1 MRLTTDQNEFQD
13 LLKRFFSERIT
24 SEYLR
29 ERINK
34 GLLYDPAFEQAIREL
49 GVWDTFSGEQPA
61 CGVVELALLAEE
73 CGRALV
79 PDSLVERVVA
89 ESLLESIL
97 KPQERAAWTEALA
110 GASSDSLVAFN
121 DCCGLSVAASSAS
134 AAGQGASSGSL
145 SGTAQWAV
153 GRGDATA
160 FVGFAT
166 VNGAR
171 RAVLAKLGNAANT
184 PQVERQTLPS
194 LDLTTPL
201 TKLTFTDAPCAILC
215 PESTEALEVVLETLK
230 ASEVSG
236 ICQRIISMTTEYVKT
251 REQFGAPIG
260 SFQAIQQ
267 KLAQVYAESE
277 ALGSLC
283 RFAAWSFSASPEQRR
298 LTSRAAI
305 LKAADVGPMVCEAA
319 IQCHGGIGFTWE
331 YDLHLYLRRA
341 KTIQAAFGITEQ
353 RAAEVIAAVL

>member
-13 LLKRFFSERIT
+13 LLKRFFSERVT
-24 SEYLR
+24 SDYLR
-29 ERINK
+29 ERISK
-34 GLLYDPAFEQAIREL
+34 GLRNDPELEQAIREL

-89 ESLLESIL
+89 ESLLESLL
-97 KPQERAAWTEALA
+97 KPQERAAWADALA
-110 GASSDSLVAFN
+110 SGGSSLVAFN
-121 DCCGLSVAASSAS
+121 DCCELRVAASSAS
-134 AAGQGASSGSL
+134 EAGQGASSGSL
-145 SGTAQWAV
+145 SGTVQWTV
-153 GRGDATA
+153 GRGDALA

-166 VNGAR
+166 VDGAR
-171 RAVLAKLGNAANT
+171 RAVLAKLGSAANT
-184 PQVERQTLPS
+184 PQVERQSLPS

-201 TKLTFTDAPCAILC
+201 TKLTYTDAPCAILSA
-215 PESTEALEVVLETLK
+215 ESTEALEVALETLK

-236 ICQRIISMTTEYVKT
+236 ICQRVISMTTEYVKT

-341 KTIQAAFGITEQ
+341 KMIEAAFGITEE
-353 RAAEVIAAVL
+353 RAAGVIGAVV

>member
-13 LLKRFFSERIT
+13 LLKRFFSERIA

-34 GLLYDPAFEQAIREL
+34 GLRNDPNLEQDIREL
-49 GVWDTFSGEQPA
+49 GVWDTFSSEQPA

-89 ESLLESIL
+89 ESLLESLL
-97 KPQERAAWTEALA
+97 KPQERAAWAEALA
-110 GASSDSLVAFN
+110 GAGGSLVAFN
-121 DCCGLSVAASSAS
+121 DCCELSVAPSSALG
-134 AAGQGASSGSL
+134 AAGQGAFTGDL

-153 GRGDATA
+153 GSSDALG

-166 VNGAR
+166 ADGGR
-171 RAVLAKLGNAANT
+171 RAVIAKLGSAANT

-201 TKLTFTDAPCAILC
+201 TKLTFTNAPCAILS
-215 PESTEALEVVLETLK
+215 PESTEALEVALETLK

-236 ICQRIISMTTEYVKT
+236 ICQRVISMTTEYVKT

-305 LKAADVGPMVCEAA
+305 LKAADVGPMVCEVA

-341 KTIQAAFGITEQ
+341 KTIQAAFGITDE
-353 RAAEVIAAVL
+353 RAAGIIGAVS

>member
-29 ERINK
+29 ERMSK
-34 GLLYDPAFEQAIREL
+34 SLRDDAALEQAVREL

-79 PDSLVERVVA
+79 PDALVERVIA
-89 ESLLESIL
+89 ESLLESLL
-97 KPQERAAWTEALA
+97 KPQERAAWARLLPA
-110 GASSDSLVAFN
+110 GTKSLIAFN
-121 DCCGLSVAASSAS
+121 GCCELSVAASSAP
-134 AAGQGASSGSL
+134 AAEQGASSVTL
-145 SGTAQWAV
+145 SGTVQWAV
-153 GRGDATA
+153 GCSEATA
-160 FVGFAT
+160 FVGFSNVA
-166 VNGAR
+166 GSR
-171 RAVLAKLGNAANT
+171 RVVLATLGPATSNQQAKTAL
-184 PQVERQTLPS
+184 LPS

-201 TKLTFTDAPCAILC
+201 TKVTFTNTPCTVLT
-215 PESTEALEVVLETLK
+215 PETTEAIEVALEIVK
-230 ASEVSG
+230 ASEASG
-236 ICQRIISMTTEYVKT
+236 ICQRVISMTTEYVKT
-251 REQFGAPIG
+251 REQFGVPVG

-267 KLAQVYAESE
+267 KLAQAYAESE
-277 ALGSLC
+277 ALSSLC

-305 LKAADVGPMVCEAA
+305 LKAADVGPSVCETA

-341 KTIQAAFGITEQ
+341 KVIQAGFGITEE
-353 RAAEVIAAVL
+353 RAEQVIGAVS